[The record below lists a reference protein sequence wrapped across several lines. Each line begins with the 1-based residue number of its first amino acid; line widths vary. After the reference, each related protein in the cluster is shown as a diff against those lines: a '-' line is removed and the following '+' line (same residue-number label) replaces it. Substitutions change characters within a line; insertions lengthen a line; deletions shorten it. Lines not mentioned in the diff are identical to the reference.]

1 MNGHKQSGGQWNTA
15 LDSCV
20 RALAFESSR
29 KLVGIVSW
37 YFDYHAAT
45 LQIDLTKYLTE
56 LRHQRQTVNAHG
68 QPLTAWLVPRCSF
81 SFAGLR
87 HTIAQESAYST
98 PPRSPNPRQTWHR
111 KRGRKAQSGRLG
123 CVRCHRQSHELGL
136 IRALLRPLH
145 AGTY

>member
-1 MNGHKQSGGQWNTA
+1 LYYLKKVLIAHPPTA
-15 LDSCV
+15 LLCIALRSVLHEWPQTIWRPVEHCFGFVCQGFGV
-20 RALAFESSR
+20 RIIR

-111 KRGRKAQSGRLG
+111 KRGRK
-123 CVRCHRQSHELGL
+123 E
-136 IRALLRPLH
+136 
-145 AGTY
+145 